1 MFFAERVSLRVFSAS
16 VAAAASM
23 CTTLVAVYVKCT
35 GQMRVHCILASFWR
49 ALPWSAAYTC
59 FCFILIVGLLIS
71 LIARIKFVAKSGH
84 MPRHSYAAAVKSS
97 VHIHHG
103 FDNHRILEKTVES

>member
-1 MFFAERVSLRVFSAS
+1 MHNTGSGV
-16 VAAAASM
+16 
-23 CTTLVAVYVKCT
+23 CKVYRTDARALYT
-35 GQMRVHCILASFWR
+35 GKFLES
-49 ALPWSAAYTC
+49 LPWSAAYTC
-59 FCFILIVGLLIS
+59 FCFILIVGLLIA